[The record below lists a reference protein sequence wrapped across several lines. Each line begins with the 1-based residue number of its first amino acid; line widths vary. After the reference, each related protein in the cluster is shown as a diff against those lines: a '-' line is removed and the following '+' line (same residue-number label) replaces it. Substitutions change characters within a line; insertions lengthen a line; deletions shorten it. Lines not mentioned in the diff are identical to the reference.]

1 MATAIQRRRGTATQ
15 HGSFTGLLGEITIDT
30 TNNTVRVHDGST
42 AGGHRLAKH
51 SEITALGEGDITGIV
66 AGAGLTG
73 DATSGD
79 ATLAVGAGTGITV
92 NANDVAIDSSVVRGL
107 FSVSG
112 DLAYNSSTGA
122 FSFTN
127 DAGDIEGVTAGS
139 GLTGG
144 GTSGTVT
151 VALDYENLTGNL
163 IPSANNTYSLG
174 STTSVWK
181 DVFVGPGS
189 LYVNGQQVLSD
200 SSGTIQVSADVN
212 QNLSLL
218 TSGTGDIELTSGGD
232 IQLKTDV
239 VLTANKTITSSGGVK
254 FASNINMNS
263 NNINNIQDPVAAQDA
278 ATKAYV
284 DAQVDTADALSE
296 LTGDTDDVS
305 EGSSNLYFTTARA
318 DARIT
323 NALIDEDNMA
333 SNSATKLPSQ
343 QSVKAYVDAQTTDET
358 AEGGNLYFTVARA
371 RTSVSVT
378 DAGGDGSLAYN
389 NTSGVITY
397 TGPSAS
403 EVRAHVSAGDGL
415 DVSSGAFSVDATVV
429 RTTGAQTVAGA
440 KTFSN
445 DAIFNG
451 NLTVNGTQTTVNTET
466 LTVDDNLIV
475 LNNNESGTPSED
487 AGIEVERGTSTNVKL
502 QFKESTDRW
511 QFTNDG
517 STYFSLPTSTAD
529 ITENT
534 NLYYTDARA
543 DARFDVK
550 IAAADTGDL
559 SEGSNLYFTTARA
572 DARITNA
579 LIDEDN
585 MASNSATKLPSQQSV
600 KAYVDAQ
607 TTDETAEGSTN
618 LYYTNARADAR
629 ITNALVDEDDM
640 SSNSSTKIPSQQSV
654 KAYVDAQVDTADALG
669 ELSGDTDDVS
679 EGSSNLYHTTARV
692 DARIANAIKDED
704 NMASNSATHVPS
716 QQSVKAYV
724 DAQVDTA
731 DALGELSGDTDDITE
746 GSTNLFH
753 TTARARAAVS
763 GTFVSGDGAFSYN
776 SSTGV
781 FSMTGPT
788 ASETRAHFSA
798 GTGIT
803 LSSGAISTND
813 GAIDIHALSGYV
825 ANEHIDHSGVNL
837 TAGAGLTGGGDI
849 TASRSFVVGQG
860 DGISVA
866 ADAVAVDSSV
876 VRTTGTQSIG
886 GAKTFSDDAIFSG
899 NITINGTQTVI
910 NTETLT
916 VDDNIIVLNN
926 NEAGTPSEDAG
937 IEVER
942 GSSTN
947 VKLQWDESA
956 DVWQFTNDGST
967 YFSIPTTT
975 NIRAGISV
983 TDAGGDG
990 SLSYNSSTGVITYT
1004 GPSTAQVA
1012 AHLSVSDAGGDGS
1025 LSYNDSTG
1033 VFTYTGPS
1041 ASEVR
1046 AHISG
1051 TDNGG
1056 DGSFSYDN
1064 STGVIS
1070 YTGPSAGE
1078 TRAHISVTDSGG
1090 DGSLSY
1096 SSGTGVI
1103 TYTGPSASETRAHF
1117 SGSTGITLSSGA
1129 ISVTAG
1135 SIGSTQLAATTVS
1148 AGTYGDADSVSTF
1161 TVDADGRITGA
1172 SNTDIAIGAGA
1183 VSGLASSATTDT
1195 TSASNISSGTLNSA
1209 RLPDLAVSDFGG
1221 AAVQTSGESFADN
1234 NTSFMTSAAIQ
1245 DKIQSFGYVT
1255 SDTNTTYSAG
1265 TGISLSGTQFNVGG
1279 LTVSEFNAGTV
1290 QTSGESF
1297 SDSDSVF
1304 MTAAAVQDKIQ
1315 SFGYTTTTGDITGV
1329 TAGSGLSGGGSSG
1342 GVTVNVDLS
1351 DTGIFTSTNT
1361 ASRAVLRD
1369 GSGNFAAGTI
1379 TATATQAQY
1388 ADLAEKYETDQEY
1401 EPGTVVVLGGEA
1413 EAKACDEEG
1422 THKILGVISTDPAY
1436 MMNSE
1441 AKGQYVALTGRVPCK
1456 VVGKVDKGD
1465 ILIASEESGCAA
1477 VNNDAK
1483 AGTILG
1489 KAIGEWP
1496 EGEGSG
1502 IIEVLVSLM

>member
-1 MATAIQRRRGTATQ
+1 MATAIQRRRGTSTQ
-15 HGSFTGLLGEITIDT
+15 HGSFTGLAGEITIDT
-30 TNNTVRVHDGST
+30 TNNTVVVHDGST
-42 AGGHRLAKH
+42 AGGHRLAKYA
-51 SEITALGEGDITGIV
+51 EITALGEGDITAIV

-92 NANDVAIDSSVVRGL
+92 NANDIELDNSVVRGL
-107 FSVSG
+107 FSATG
-112 DLAYNSSTGA
+112 DLTYNSGTGA

-139 GLTGG
+139 GISGG

-151 VALDYENLTGNL
+151 VAVDHEAFSGNL
-163 IPSANNTYSLG
+163 IPSSNNTFQLG
-174 STTSVWK
+174 SATHVWK

-200 SSGTIQVSADVN
+200 NSGTIQVSADNN
-212 QNLSLL
+212 QNISVL
-218 TSGTGDIELTSGGD
+218 TTGSGDVELTAGGS
-232 IQLKTDV
+232 IQLKSDV
-239 VLTANKTITSSGGVK
+239 VLSAGKTISQVGGLVQ
-254 FASNINMNS
+254 ASNINMNS
-263 NNINNIQDPVAAQDA
+263 NSINNLDDPVAAQDG

-284 DAQVDTADALSE
+284 DAQI
-296 LTGDTDDVS
+296 LTKDNTDEIT
-305 EGSSNLYFTTARA
+305 EGSNNLYYTNARA

-323 NALIDEDNMA
+323 NALVDEDDM
-333 SNSATKLPSQ
+333 SSDSATKLPSQ
-343 QSVKAYVDAQTTDET
+343 QSVKAYVDAQTTDEI
-358 AEGGNLYFTVARA
+358 AEGGSLYHTAARA
-371 RTSVSVT
+371 RAAVSVT
-378 DAGGDGSLAYN
+378 DAGGDGSMAYN
-389 NTSGVITY
+389 STSGVITY

-415 DVSSGAFSVDATVV
+415 DVSSGAFSVDNTVV

-487 AGIEVERGTSTNVKL
+487 AGIEVERGTATNVKL

-572 DARITNA
+572 DARVQAAIVDSDTFA
-579 LIDEDN
+579 G
-585 MASNSATKLPSQQSV
+585 ASATNVPSAEST

-607 TTDETAEGSTN
+607 TTDQTAEGSTN

-629 ITNALVDEDDM
+629 ITNALIDEDDM
-640 SSNSSTKIPSQQSV
+640 SSDSATRIPSQQSV
-654 KAYVDAQVDTADALG
+654 KAYVDSQVDTVDHLSELGGNTDNVTEGSSNLYYTNARADARVQNAIVDSDTFAGASATNVPSAESTKAYIDAQVAAKDALG
-669 ELSGDTDDVS
+669 ELSGDS
-679 EGSSNLYHTTARV
+679 
-692 DARIANAIKDED
+692 
-704 NMASNSATHVPS
+704 
-716 QQSVKAYV
+716 
-724 DAQVDTA
+724 
-731 DALGELSGDTDDITE
+731 DDITE

-825 ANEHIDHSGVNL
+825 ANEHIDHSGVSL
-837 TAGAGLTGGGDI
+837 SAGAGLTGGGDI
-849 TASRSFVVGQG
+849 TASRTFAVGQG

-876 VRTTGTQSIG
+876 VRTSGAQSIG

-899 NITINGTQTVI
+899 NITINGTQTII

-967 YFSIPTTT
+967 YYSIPTTA
-975 NIRAGISV
+975 NIRSGISV

-990 SLSYNSSTGVITYT
+990 SLSYNASSGVITYT
-1004 GPSTAQVA
+1004 GPSAAQSR
-1012 AHLSVSDAGGDGS
+1012 AHISVTDAGGDGS
-1025 LSYNDSTG
+1025 MSYNSTSG
-1033 VFTYTGPS
+1033 VITYTGPS

-1046 AHISG
+1046 AHLTG

-1070 YTGPSAGE
+1070 YTGPSAAE

-1096 SSGTGVI
+1096 SAGTGVI
-1103 TYTGPSASETRAHF
+1103 TYTGPSAGETRAHF
-1117 SGSTGITLSSGA
+1117 SGGTSITLSSGE

-1135 SIGSTQLAATTVS
+1135 SIGATQLAATTVS
-1148 AGTYGDADSVSTF
+1148 AGTYADADSVAQF

-1172 SNTDIAIGAGA
+1172 SNIDIAIGAGA

-1221 AAVQTSGESFADN
+1221 AAIQTG
-1234 NTSFMTSAAIQ
+1234 
-1245 DKIQSFGYVT
+1245 
-1255 SDTNTTYSAG
+1255 
-1265 TGISLSGTQFNVGG
+1265 
-1279 LTVSEFNAGTV
+1279 SEA
-1290 QTSGESF
+1290 F
-1297 SDSDSVF
+1297 SDSDSVL

-1315 SFGYTTTTGDITGV
+1315 SFGYTTTTGDITAVTAGTGLSGGGTSGGVTLNVGGLTVSELSSGTLQTSGESFVDNDTTLMTAAAIQDKIQSFGYSTTVGDITAV

-1342 GVTVNVDLS
+1342 GVTVNVDLT
-1351 DTGIFTSTNT
+1351 DTGVFASTNT
-1361 ASRAVLRD
+1361 ASRAVVRD

-1388 ADLAEKYETDQEY
+1388 ADLAEKYETDAEY
-1401 EPGTVVVLGGEA
+1401 EPGTVVMLGGDKEA
-1413 EAKACDEEG
+1413 TACDQEG
-1422 THKILGVISTDPAY
+1422 THKVLGVISTDPAY

-1441 AKGQYVALTGRVPCK
+1441 AEGQYVALTGRVPCK
-1456 VVGKVDKGD
+1456 VVGKVEKGD
-1465 ILIASEESGCAA
+1465 IMVASEESGCAG
-1477 VNNDAK
+1477 VNNSAK
-1483 AGTILG
+1483 PGTILG
-1489 KAIGEWP
+1489 KAIGEHP
-1496 EGEGSG
+1496 EGEGTG

>member
-15 HGSFTGLLGEITIDT
+15 HGSFTGLAGEITIDT

-92 NANDVAIDSSVVRGL
+92 NANDVAINTATVRGL
-107 FSVSG
+107 FSASG
-112 DLAYNSSTGA
+112 DLTYNSGTGA

-139 GLTGG
+139 GMSGG

-151 VALDYENLTGNL
+151 VAVDHEAFSGNL
-163 IPSANNTYSLG
+163 IPSSNNTFQLG
-174 STTSVWK
+174 SATHVWK

-200 SSGTIQVSADVN
+200 NSGTIQVSADNN
-212 QNLSLL
+212 QNISVL
-218 TSGTGDIELTSGGD
+218 TTGSGDVELTAGGS
-232 IQLKTDV
+232 IQLKSDV
-239 VLTANKTITSSGGVK
+239 VLSAGKTISQVGGLVQ
-254 FASNINMNS
+254 ASNINMNS
-263 NNINNIQDPVAAQDA
+263 NSINNLDDPVAAQDG

-284 DAQVDTADALSE
+284 DAQI
-296 LTGDTDDVS
+296 LTKDNTDEIT
-305 EGSSNLYFTTARA
+305 EGSNNLYYTDARA

-323 NALIDEDNMA
+323 NALVDEDNMA

-415 DVSSGAFSVDATVV
+415 DVSSGAFSVDNTVV

-487 AGIEVERGTSTNVKL
+487 AGIEVERGTATNVKL

-543 DARFDVK
+543 DARVDAGFSAK
-550 IAAADTGDL
+550 DTDNL
-559 SEGSNLYFTTARA
+559 SEGSSNLYYTDARA
-572 DARITNA
+572 DARVQAAIVDSDTFSGA
-579 LIDEDN
+579 
-585 MASNSATKLPSQQSV
+585 SATNLPSAEST

-629 ITNALVDEDDM
+629 ITNALIDEDDM
-640 SSNSSTKIPSQQSV
+640 SSNSATKLPSQQSV
-654 KAYVDAQVDTADALG
+654 KAYVDSQVDTVDHLSELGGNTDNVSEGSSNLYYTNARADARVQAAIVDSDTFSGASATNVPSAESTKAYVDAQVAAKDALG
-669 ELSGDTDDVS
+669 ELSGDS
-679 EGSSNLYHTTARV
+679 
-692 DARIANAIKDED
+692 
-704 NMASNSATHVPS
+704 
-716 QQSVKAYV
+716 
-724 DAQVDTA
+724 
-731 DALGELSGDTDDITE
+731 DDITE

-798 GTGIT
+798 GTGIN

-837 TAGAGLTGGGDI
+837 SAGAGLTGGGDI
-849 TASRSFVVGQG
+849 TASRGFAVGQG

-876 VRTTGTQSIG
+876 VRTSGAQSIG

-899 NITINGTQTVI
+899 NITINGTQTII

-926 NEAGTPSEDAG
+926 NESGTPSEDAG

-967 YFSIPTTT
+967 YYSIPTTA
-975 NIRAGISV
+975 NIRSGISV

-990 SLSYNSSTGVITYT
+990 SLAYNSSTGVITYT
-1004 GPSTAQVA
+1004 GPSA
-1012 AHLSVSDAGGDGS
+1012 AESRAHISVTDAGGDGS
-1025 LSYNDSTG
+1025 MSYNSTSG
-1033 VFTYTGPS
+1033 VITYTGPS
-1041 ASEVR
+1041 AAQVR
-1046 AHISG
+1046 AHLSAS
-1051 TDNGG
+1051 DNGG

-1070 YTGPSAGE
+1070 YTGPSAAE

-1096 SSGTGVI
+1096 SAGTGVI

-1117 SGSTGITLSSGA
+1117 SGGTSITLSSGE

-1135 SIGSTQLAATTVS
+1135 SIGATQLAATTVS
-1148 AGTYGDADSVSTF
+1148 AGTYADADSVAQF

-1172 SNTDIAIGAGA
+1172 SNIDIAIGAGA

-1221 AAVQTSGESFADN
+1221 AAIQTGS
-1234 NTSFMTSAAIQ
+1234 
-1245 DKIQSFGYVT
+1245 
-1255 SDTNTTYSAG
+1255 
-1265 TGISLSGTQFNVGG
+1265 
-1279 LTVSEFNAGTV
+1279 
-1290 QTSGESF
+1290 ESF
-1297 SDSDSVF
+1297 SDSDSVL
-1304 MTAAAVQDKIQ
+1304 MTAAAVQDKIT
-1315 SFGYTTTTGDITGV
+1315 SYGYTTTTGDITGV
-1329 TAGSGLSGGGSSG
+1329 TAGTGLSGGGTSGGVTLNVGGLTVSELSSGTLQTSGESFVDNDTTLMTAAAIQDKIQSFGYSTTVGDITAVTAGSGISGGGSSG
-1342 GVTVNVDLS
+1342 GVTVNVDLT
-1351 DTGIFTSTNT
+1351 DTGVFASTNT
-1361 ASRAVLRD
+1361 ASRAVVRD

-1388 ADLAEKYETDQEY
+1388 ADLAEKYETDEEY
-1401 EPGTVVVLGGEA
+1401 EPGTVVMLGGDKEA
-1413 EAKACDEEG
+1413 TACDQEG
-1422 THKILGVISTDPAY
+1422 THKVLGVISTDPAY

-1441 AKGQYVALTGRVPCK
+1441 AEGQYVALTGRVPCK
-1456 VVGKVDKGD
+1456 VVGKVEKGD
-1465 ILIASEESGCAA
+1465 IMVASEESGCAA
-1477 VNNDAK
+1477 VNNSARP
-1483 AGTILG
+1483 GSILG
-1489 KAIGEWP
+1489 KAIGEHP
-1496 EGEGSG
+1496 EGEGPG